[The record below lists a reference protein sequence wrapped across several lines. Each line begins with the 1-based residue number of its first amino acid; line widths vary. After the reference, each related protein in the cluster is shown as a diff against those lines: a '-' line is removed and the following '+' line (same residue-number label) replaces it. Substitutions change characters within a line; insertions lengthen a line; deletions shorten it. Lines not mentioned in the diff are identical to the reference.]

1 MVYFKIKEILKKK
14 NKSKYWFIKNM
25 EGSYQSLSNLMN
37 NKTKAI
43 RFETLE
49 KACNLLDCE
58 IGELITFKKDTKKNK
73 GKDKYNKN
81 KDIEKGPEN
90 E

>member
-25 EGSYQSLSNLMN
+25 EGGYQSLSHLMDN
-37 NKTKAI
+37 ETKAI

-49 KACNLLDCE
+49 KMCNLLECE
-58 IGELITFKKDTKKNK
+58 IGELIEIR
-73 GKDKYNKN
+73 KDKR
-81 KDIEKGPEN
+81 KDKVKK
-90 E
+90 